1 MITSRTVEKQAFV
14 EKGRCSAIQMMS
26 SSILSNT
33 GHQNNITKQ
42 LNQKQISVLHLIFHR
57 LTVVLV
63 LICSLKK
70 ELTPKI
76 RMMCFVIINSVL
88 SYFLCVWILF

>member
-1 MITSRTVEKQAFV
+1 MILWSVEKHAFV
-14 EKGRCSAIQMMS
+14 EKGRCGAIQMMS
-26 SSILSNT
+26 SNILSNT
-33 GHQNNITKQ
+33 GYQNNITKQ
-42 LNQKQISVLHLIFHR
+42 LNQKQISVLRLIFHR

-70 ELTPKI
+70 ELNPSI

-88 SYFLCVWILF
+88 SYL